1 MSYVALVTLLL
12 LLQYMVFCMMAGL
25 ARGKAGI
32 KAPAMTGDENFERNL
47 RVQMNTL
54 EQLVVTLPLMWVC
67 AYFFRPDVAAIA
79 GSVFFVGR
87 VLYGLAYVADPSKR
101 ALGMMLGFF
110 SNVAML
116 LASFYAV
123 VMTLV

>member
-32 KAPAMTGDENFERNL
+32 LAPAMTGDENFERNL

-67 AYFFRPDVAAIA
+67 AHFFRADVAAIGGA
-79 GSVFFVGR
+79 VFFVGR
-87 VLYGLAYVADPSKR
+87 LLYGLAYVADPTKR